1 MAKRTVLA
9 ALALVLLAGPA
20 AMTQAKE
27 PGLVT
32 FDRGL
37 TESVMTMRVR
47 GDLTFGPDGLVKEH
61 HIATKLGPEVAV
73 YVDRA
78 IGKLKFRPYLQD
90 GVPVNAKT
98 YFQMTLAA
106 RPNGADSYELG
117 VDGLHFNDKAF
128 RTWQEELERTKN
140 PGKCIENCIVSQPP
154 APRYGGVQVNG
165 GVIVHLYL
173 NPDGTVADAVVAQSA
188 LYSVRGMDRV
198 IDGVRKQFEKIAL
211 NYARQVR
218 FAPGSGSPLVGDNH
232 FVGALPFDF
241 ALENAKTDNEG
252 VWRLEQRSHR
262 NVASW
267 LANAPDRWIG
277 ISETAGG
284 GFLAMKDS
292 KYKLVADPASAP

>member
-1 MAKRTVLA
+1 MKRSILATLLLA
-9 ALALVLLAGPA
+9 ALACPA

-47 GDLTFGPDGLVKEH
+47 GDLTFGPDGVVKEH
-61 HIATKLGPEVAV
+61 HIATKLGPGVAEF
-73 YVDRA
+73 VDRT
-78 IGKLKFRPYLQD
+78 IGKLKFHPYLQD

-106 RPNGADSYELG
+106 RPNGADSYELN
-117 VDGLHFNDKAF
+117 VDGLHFNDQAF
-128 RTWQEELERTKN
+128 KTWQEELERIKN

-154 APRYGGVQVNG
+154 PPRYGGVQVNG

-188 LYSVRGMDRV
+188 LYSVRGMDRI
-198 IDGVRKQFEKIAL
+198 IDNVRKQFEKIAL
-211 NYARQVR
+211 NYAKQVR

-232 FVGALPFDF
+232 FVGALPFAF

-252 VWRLEQRSHR
+252 IWRLEQRSHR

-267 LANAPDRWIG
+267 LASDPDRWIG
-277 ISETAGG
+277 ISDTAGS
-284 GFLAMKDS
+284 GFVAMKDS
-292 KYKLVADPASAP
+292 PYKLVSEETHTP